1 MRLGVSLYKDY
12 SSVRYHFP
20 ERLWPLS
27 RLIKVV
33 RIAQRCNRA
42 FPDCECKV
50 MKTLRNVSA

>member
-12 SSVRYHFP
+12 SSVRYHSP

-27 RLIKVV
+27 RFIKVV
-33 RIAQRCNRA
+33 RIAQLCNRA
-42 FPDCECKV
+42 FLDCECKV